1 MAGVGAQFGA
11 VRLLLTCDG
20 PTARAL
26 TDACLREQGWRGKR
40 RADGAVVYERG
51 SLRRTL
57 LLGALAGKRF
67 HVRLVVHALSVKN
80 RAAGAGSVVELRV
93 GEHVGWALGGML
105 GIQHARVAADEAV
118 ADLEREFSQRGVLAG
133 AR

>member
-26 TDACLREQGWRGKR
+26 TDACLREQGWHGKR

-67 HVRLVVHALSVKN
+67 HVRLVVHALSVYKGPEWTVSEI
-80 RAAGAGSVVELRV
+80 RLMASVLGEGRGGGALHHEVARFPL
-93 GEHVGWALGGML
+93 LGK
-105 GIQHARVAADEAV
+105 
-118 ADLEREFSQRGVLAG
+118 
-133 AR
+133 